1 MRPGALDLGPSLPG
15 RVVVAVLLLAAPVI
29 GAVLFWGSWG
39 WMALSAAVA
48 VVELATL
55 RRSQRFSSRV
65 WRSVRVGRRSGREQ
79 SVETV
84 YVVAAV
90 AGVVLLIIAVVRAI

>member
-1 MRPGALDLGPSLPG
+1 
-15 RVVVAVLLLAAPVI
+15 VVVAILLLAAPVI

-48 VVELATL
+48 VLELATL

-79 SVETV
+79 RVETL

-90 AGVVLLIIAVVRAI
+90 AGVVLLIIAIVRVF